1 MPRVVDH
8 DERREEI
15 LARCVDLFA
24 SHGYAALPMRRIA
37 AELGVSTGT
46 LYHYFESKT
55 ALFRAMMKWLVV
67 RDVAAASAA
76 VTPEM
81 GAEVRYGVLVAFVES
96 NVDAL
101 QKALRIALD
110 FDRQS
115 ADPADQSILA
125 ETLAGYRKALQDQ
138 LGLGSAGEAT
148 LLVSVVLGALVQ
160 RMWEPAAIDVGAHL
174 RRLGAVVAG

>member
-1 MPRVVDH
+1 
-8 DERREEI
+8 
-15 LARCVDLFA
+15 
-24 SHGYAALPMRRIA
+24 
-37 AELGVSTGT
+37 
-46 LYHYFESKT
+46 
-55 ALFRAMMKWLVV
+55 
-67 RDVAAASAA
+67 
-76 VTPEM
+76 M